1 MGQLARDPSSLEEN
15 TENCKR
21 RSVGVFRS
29 ICDISNKSTG
39 KSTLQ
44 FKTPLGFEYS
54 IIFHCSFFQKTQW
67 NNFCAR
73 VHLPSGPLGVFSVA
87 PSCGV
92 PPRLPVIGPQTLRR
106 LGYLNVSYRFIAPF
120 HPTKNTG
127 PGMVGDAGHGMTTTL
142 GKGFTDP

>member
-1 MGQLARDPSSLEEN
+1 MPLPQIWFNGP
-15 TENCKR
+15 TCKR
-21 RSVGVFRS
+21 SQFLGGKHFHCKRPSVGVFRS

-39 KSTLQ
+39 KSTFTVQ
-44 FKTPLGFEYS
+44 NSTGFEYS
-54 IIFHCSFFQKTQW
+54 IIVCNFPLHFFFKRHSGKISPQ
-67 NNFCAR
+67 R

-120 HPTKNTG
+120 HPAKNQG
-127 PGMVGDAGHGMTTTL
+127 GWLEMRVMG
-142 GKGFTDP
+142 